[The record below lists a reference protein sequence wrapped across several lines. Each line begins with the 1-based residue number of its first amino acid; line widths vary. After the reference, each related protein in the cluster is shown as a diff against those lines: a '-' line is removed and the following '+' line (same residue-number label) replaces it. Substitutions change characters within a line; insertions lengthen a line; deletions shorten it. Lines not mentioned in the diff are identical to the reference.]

1 MKVVDTN
8 PILCVAFVEFTNLN
22 FEIHHGGRFRN
33 LNEARLALCT
43 MFFLG
48 GLIF

>member
-8 PILCVAFVEFTNLN
+8 PILCITFVEFTHLN

-33 LNEARLALCT
+33 LNEVRLALCC
-43 MFFLG
+43 MLFLG